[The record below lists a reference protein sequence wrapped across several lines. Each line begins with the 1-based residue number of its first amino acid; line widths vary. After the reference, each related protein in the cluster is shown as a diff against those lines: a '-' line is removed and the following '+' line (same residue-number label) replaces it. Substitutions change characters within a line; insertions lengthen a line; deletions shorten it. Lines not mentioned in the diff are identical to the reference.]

1 MWRWKRLDTWV
12 GQSLLIVSKREV
24 AIWKERLLV
33 LGGPN
38 CNPFGGLYFSTN
50 WRRKSAGFPRF
61 HKGLGLAAGVQD
73 GDEVWKDSALQIWR
87 ATRLTSFSV
96 SSSEGARTGSFP
108 TCFVILFRLLSGSF
122 TGFVQGNVFGGN
134 HRLNTRIRG
143 VPIIISE
150 VLQATLYGT
159 AFQHEI
165 NHVALFV
172 GHWPILARVS
182 FAPKDP
188 FFFGFGEFQ
197 DVSWA
202 SFATYFGS
210 KCMQMCNMKMVP
222 LHQPMLKYGRVRSHA
237 SG

>member
-1 MWRWKRLDTWV
+1 M
-12 GQSLLIVSKREV
+12 GHS
-24 AIWKERLLV
+24 
-33 LGGPN
+33 
-38 CNPFGGLYFSTN
+38 
-50 WRRKSAGFPRF
+50 
-61 HKGLGLAAGVQD
+61 LGLCRGM
-73 GDEVWKDSALQIWR
+73 
-87 ATRLTSFSV
+87 
-96 SSSEGARTGSFP
+96 
-108 TCFVILFRLLSGSF
+108 
-122 TGFVQGNVFGGN
+122 NVFGGN

-182 FAPKDP
+182 FAPKDLT
-188 FFFGFGEFQ
+188 FLGFGEFQ

-222 LHQPMLKYGRVRSHA
+222 LHQPMLKYGRVRSNA